1 MRRAGTPW
9 GTAEDLQVQKAC
21 VALADERQILND
33 HLSELFFQ
41 KFDNPLAGI
50 VGAHLLLLSIRG
62 KTQGETA
69 VQLNQL
75 NEVVK
80 NLRELVGAEH
90 PDVEAISLAC
100 SDQTLRKTASA
111 LSVCE
116 REVSD
121 LRRRVQGVADA
132 CAAICE
138 TGPGSA
144 AEPSASARNLL
155 PCAALAFS

>member
-1 MRRAGTPW
+1 GTHLAQSLVVPPGGWRVEAYLMYKSSDLGARPSISILMRRAGTPW

-100 SDQTLRKTASA
+100 SDQTLRTTAKI
-111 LSVCE
+111 
-116 REVSD
+116 
-121 LRRRVQGVADA
+121 G
-132 CAAICE
+132 
-138 TGPGSA
+138 
-144 AEPSASARNLL
+144 
-155 PCAALAFS
+155 